1 MFGNILVVCVGN
13 ICRSPVGEALL
24 RQRFPDRAVQSAG
37 VAALVDRAA
46 DPTATDI
53 AAQDGLDLS
62 GHSARQL
69 DDVLVREADL
79 ILVMTLGQRR
89 TIAER
94 YPAASGKTLLFGQ
107 WLQGDAPGGG
117 REIPDPNGKS
127 REVFEQVHALLTRA
141 ADSWKEKL

>member
-1 MFGNILVVCVGN
+1 MFRNILVVCVGN

-24 RQRFPDRAVQSAG
+24 RQRFPERSVRSAG
-37 VAALVDRAA
+37 VAAMVDRGA
-46 DPTATDI
+46 DPTAAEI
-53 AAQDGLDLS
+53 AAQDGLDLG

-69 DDVLVREADL
+69 DEAMIREADL
-79 ILVMTLGQRR
+79 ILVMTQGQRR

-94 YPAASGKTLLFGQ
+94 SPAASGKTMLFGQ
-107 WLQGDAPGGG
+107 WLDGGGPGG